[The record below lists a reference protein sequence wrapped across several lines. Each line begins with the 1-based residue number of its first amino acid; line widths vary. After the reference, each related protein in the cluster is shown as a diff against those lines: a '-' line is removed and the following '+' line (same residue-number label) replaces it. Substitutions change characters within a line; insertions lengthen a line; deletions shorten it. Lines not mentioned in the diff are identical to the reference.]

1 MLSADPLR
9 VRVLYPGTVATDF
22 LRDLWAEPAPSDPPS
37 RSRWDKAI
45 VPGLMAGGLAEG
57 LLASDV
63 GWPVVT
69 IAVVMATPLA
79 LLWRRTHPLRTAII
93 VFSAYAALHAA
104 MLIAGVTST
113 TVNFGVIALSVYAL
127 VRWASGRHAIIGL
140 GVAIAGTAIAGST
153 GDLRQQEGA
162 IGVPV
167 VLIVVLLIGFAIR
180 SMRDRRAARI
190 REAKMSERNRIAR
203 ELHDTVA
210 HHVSAIAVQ
219 AQGGQE
225 VISTDPRAAA
235 EALAVIEEA
244 ASMTLAEMRKMVG
257 ALRDDEP
264 PELAP
269 HRGLDD
275 VVRIGESSGPGPRV
289 DVELSGDLKNL
300 SQSLEAGLFRL
311 TQEAVT
317 NARRH
322 ARHATRVA
330 VRVDG
335 SASDVHLTVSDDG
348 DPSVRNGS
356 GYGLVGMAERAA
368 LLGGTLDAGPAPN
381 RGWIIEATLPRGGSP
396 T

>member
-1 MLSADPLR
+1 M
-9 VRVLYPGTVATDF
+9 ATDI

-37 RSRWDKAI
+37 RSRWDKVI

-63 GWPVVT
+63 GWPVAT
-69 IAVVMATPLA
+69 IVIAMSTPLA
-79 LLWRRTHPLRTAII
+79 LLWRRTHPLRTAAI
-93 VFSAYAALHAA
+93 VFCAYAALHTA

-113 TVNFGVIALSVYAL
+113 TVNFGVIALSLYAV
-127 VRWASGRHAIIGL
+127 VRWASGRHALIGL
-140 GVAIAGTAIAGST
+140 AIAVAGTALAGST
-153 GDLRQQEGA
+153 GDLRGQDGA

-167 VLIVVLLIGFAIR
+167 VWIVVVLTGFAIR
-180 SMRDRRAARI
+180 SMRDRRTARI
-190 REAKMSERNRIAR
+190 REAKMAERNRIAR

-225 VISTDPRAAA
+225 VLSTDPQAAA
-235 EALAVIEEA
+235 EALAAIEEA
-244 ASMTLAEMRKMVG
+244 ASLTLTEMRKMVG

-264 PELAP
+264 PELVP

-275 VVRIGESSGPGPRV
+275 VVRMGDAPGPGPRV
-289 DVELSGDLKNL
+289 DVELSGDLKDL
-300 SQSLEAGLFRL
+300 SPSLEAGLFRL

-348 DPSVRNGS
+348 DPSMHDGS
-356 GYGLVGMAERAA
+356 GYGLVGMIERAT
-368 LLGGTLDAGPAPN
+368 LLGGTFQAGPAPN
-381 RGWIIEATLPRGGSP
+381 RGWICEATLPRDGSL

>member
-1 MLSADPLR
+1 
-9 VRVLYPGTVATDF
+9 
-22 LRDLWAEPAPSDPPS
+22 
-37 RSRWDKAI
+37 
-45 VPGLMAGGLAEG
+45 MAGGLAEG

-63 GWPVVT
+63 GWPVAT
-69 IAVVMATPLA
+69 IAVVMATPIA
-79 LLWRRTHPLRTAII
+79 LLWRRTHPLRTAAI
-93 VFSAYAALHAA
+93 VFSAYAALHTA
-104 MLIAGVTST
+104 MLIAGVMST
-113 TVNFGVIALSVYAL
+113 TVNFGVIALSLYAL
-127 VRWASGRHAIIGL
+127 VRWASGRHATIGL
-140 GVAIAGTAIAGST
+140 AIAVVGTALAGST
-153 GDLRQQEGA
+153 GDLRGQEGA

-167 VLIVVLLIGFAIR
+167 VWILIVLTGFAIR
-180 SMRDRRAARI
+180 SMQDRRTARI

-225 VISTDPRAAA
+225 VLSTDPHAAA

-244 ASMTLAEMRKMVG
+244 ASMTLTEMRKIVG

-264 PELAP
+264 LELVP

-275 VVRIGESSGPGPRV
+275 VVRIGEAPGPGPRV

-300 SQSLEAGLFRL
+300 SPSLEAGLFRL

-335 SASDVHLTVSDDG
+335 SANEVHLTVSDDG
-348 DPSVRNGS
+348 DPSVHNGS
-356 GYGLVGMAERAA
+356 GYGLVGMIERAS
-368 LLGGTLDAGPAPN
+368 LLGGTLQAGPAAN
-381 RGWIIEATLPRGGSP
+381 RGWIIEATLPRDGSL

>member
-1 MLSADPLR
+1 M
-9 VRVLYPGTVATDF
+9 ATDI
-22 LRDLWAEPAPSDPPS
+22 LRDLWAEPAPRDPPS
-37 RSRWDKAI
+37 RSRWDKVI
-45 VPGLMAGGLAEG
+45 VPGLMAVGLAEG
-57 LLASDV
+57 LLASNV
-63 GWPVVT
+63 GWPVAT
-69 IAVVMATPLA
+69 IAVATATPLA
-79 LLWRRTHPLRTAII
+79 LLWRRTRPLRTAAI
-93 VFSAYAALHAA
+93 VFSTYAALYAA

-113 TVNFGVIALSVYAL
+113 IVNFGVIALSVYSL
-127 VRWASGRHAIIGL
+127 VRWASGRDAIIGL
-140 GVAIAGTAIAGST
+140 GIAIAGTAVAGSA
-153 GDLRQQEGA
+153 GDLRQQDSA

-167 VLIVVLLIGFAIR
+167 ALIVVALIGFAIR
-180 SMRDRRAARI
+180 SARDRRTARI

-225 VISTDPRAAA
+225 VISTDPQAAA

-244 ASMTLAEMRKMVG
+244 ASLTLAEMRKMVG

-264 PELAP
+264 PELVP

-275 VVRIGESSGPGPRV
+275 VVRIGESSGPGHGPRV

-322 ARHATRVA
+322 ARHATHVA

-335 SASDVHLTVSDDG
+335 STNDVHLTVSDDG
-348 DPSVRNGS
+348 DPSIHTGA
-356 GYGLVGMAERAA
+356 GYGLVGMTERAS
-368 LLGGTLDAGPAPN
+368 LLGGTLKAGPAPN
-381 RGWIIEATLPRGGSP
+381 RGWIIEATLPRDGSP